1 MVVRARDVMTR
12 PVVSITED
20 TSLRQVITVLTEHGF
35 GALPVVDDE
44 ERVIGILSESDAL
57 RASEHDGE
65 ATKAAEI
72 MKHPVEVVGPDMD
85 VSLVAKHMVASH
97 LRCVPVVD
105 KGILVGVV
113 ARRDLLRMLVR
124 SDDVI
129 DAQVRALLAGYS
141 GNRPR
146 WTAEVADGHV
156 TITGSFDDE
165 AERRVVAALART
177 VPGVRGVDLR
187 VQAAAGR

>member
-12 PVVSITED
+12 PVVSVTAD
-20 TSLRQVITVLTEHGF
+20 TPLRQVITVLTEHGF

-44 ERVIGILSESDAL
+44 ERAIGIVSESDAL
-57 RASEHDGE
+57 RA
-65 ATKAAEI
+65 AAHAGAAPTAGDV
-72 MKHPVEVVGPDMD
+72 MTSPVEVVSPDAD
-85 VSLVAKHMVASH
+85 ISTIAEQMVAAH
-97 LRCVPVVD
+97 LRCIPVVD
-105 KGILVGVV
+105 KAVLVGVV

-129 DAQVRALLAGYS
+129 NAQVRSLLADYS

-146 WTAEVADGHV
+146 WSAEVSDGHV
-156 TITGSFDDE
+156 TVTGSFDDE

-177 VPGVRGVDLR
+177 VPGVRGVELR
-187 VQAAAGR
+187 TQAAAGR